1 MTNELKLNMAEKL
14 TAIVEKDRVLVD
26 EAMSRHTT
34 FKIGGNAKIL
44 VQISS
49 EDEIMSVTELLRDN
63 NVDHYVIGNG
73 SNLLVSD
80 NGYDG
85 VIIELLDDY
94 AGIEL
99 VDPADIRIQCEDKD
113 EYTFVKALAG
123 TRMLKVGKFMVDQ
136 SLTGF
141 ECLGGIPGTI
151 GGAIVMNAGAYG
163 GTISDVLLYAR
174 VITKENGILELTPEE
189 LELGYRT
196 SNIEKNGYIV
206 SSVVLKMKKGNPEEI
221 KALIADLTERRK
233 SKQPLEYP
241 SAGSTFKR
249 PEGYF
254 AGKLIQDAGLKG
266 YQVGDAQV
274 SEKHSGFVI
283 NRGNATASDVMQLIS
298 DVKDKVKEQFGV
310 TMEPEVK
317 RVGRF

>member
-1 MTNELKLNMAEKL
+1 MTDELKLNMAEKL
-14 TAIVEKDRVLVD
+14 TAIVGKDRVLVD

-49 EDEIMSVTELLRDN
+49 EDEIMLMTELLRDN
-63 NVDHYVIGNG
+63 NVDYYVIGNG

-221 KALIADLTERRK
+221 KALIADFTERRK

-249 PEGYF
+249 PEGHF
-254 AGKLIQDAGLKG
+254 AGQLIDEAGLRG
-266 YQVGDAQV
+266 YQCGGAQISV
-274 SEKHSGFVI
+274 KHAGFVI
-283 NRGNATASDVMQLIS
+283 NTGNATAEDVVNVITHAQGEVLKRNNI
-298 DVKDKVKEQFGV
+298 KLE
-310 TMEPEVK
+310 TEVK
-317 RVGRF
+317 RLGF

>member
-1 MTNELKLNMAEKL
+1 
-14 TAIVEKDRVLVD
+14 
-26 EAMSRHTT
+26 
-34 FKIGGNAKIL
+34 
-44 VQISS
+44 
-49 EDEIMSVTELLRDN
+49 
-63 NVDHYVIGNG
+63 
-73 SNLLVSD
+73 
-80 NGYDG
+80 
-85 VIIELLDDY
+85 
-94 AGIEL
+94 
-99 VDPADIRIQCEDKD
+99 
-113 EYTFVKALAG
+113 
-123 TRMLKVGKFMVDQ
+123 MLKVGKFMVDQ

-221 KALIADLTERRK
+221 KALIADFTERRK

-249 PEGYF
+249 PEGHF
-254 AGKLIQDAGLKG
+254 AGQLIDEAGLRG
-266 YQVGDAQV
+266 YQCGGAQISV
-274 SEKHSGFVI
+274 KHAGFVI
-283 NRGNATASDVMQLIS
+283 NTGNATAEDVVNVITHAQEEVLKRNNI
-298 DVKDKVKEQFGV
+298 KLE
-310 TMEPEVK
+310 TEVK
-317 RVGRF
+317 RLGF

>member
-1 MTNELKLNMAEKL
+1 M
-14 TAIVEKDRVLVD
+14 
-26 EAMSRHTT
+26 
-34 FKIGGNAKIL
+34 
-44 VQISS
+44 
-49 EDEIMSVTELLRDN
+49 TELLRDN
-63 NVDHYVIGNG
+63 NVDYYVIGNG

-221 KALIADLTERRK
+221 KALIADFTERRK
-233 SKQPLEYP
+233 KQTAIGISKCRKY
-241 SAGSTFKR
+241 
-249 PEGYF
+249 
-254 AGKLIQDAGLKG
+254 I
-266 YQVGDAQV
+266 
-274 SEKHSGFVI
+274 
-283 NRGNATASDVMQLIS
+283 
-298 DVKDKVKEQFGV
+298 
-310 TMEPEVK
+310 
-317 RVGRF
+317 

>member
-1 MTNELKLNMAEKL
+1 MDTKIDQLKQIIPEKYILRQELMKN
-14 TAIVEKDRVLVD
+14 
-26 EAMSRHTT
+26 HTT
-34 FKIGGNAKIL
+34 FRIGGPADIFVAPENMEEIKAVSRFAKEEGIPL
-44 VQISS
+44 FV
-49 EDEIMSVTELLRDN
+49 L
-63 NVDHYVIGNG
+63 GNG
-73 SNLLVSD
+73 SNLLVAD
-80 NGYDG
+80 DG
-85 VIIELLDDY
+85 MDGIVLQIY
-94 AGIEL
+94 KNYSGIEVRGNEL
-99 VDPADIRIQCEDKD
+99 I
-113 EYTFVKALAG
+113 VKAG
-123 TRMLKVGKFMVDQ
+123 TLLSSTSRAALNEE
-136 SLTGF
+136 LTGF
-141 ECLGGIPGTI
+141 EFAGGIPGTF
-151 GGAIVMNAGAYG
+151 GGAAYG
-163 GTISDVLLYAR
+163 GEMVQVLKEVTVL
-174 VITKENGILELTPEE
+174 TKEGEIKTLKAEE

-196 SNIEKNGYIV
+196 SNVLKNEY
-206 SSVVLKMKKGNPEEI
+206 VVLEGVIALKKGNKEEI
-221 KALIADLTERRK
+221 KAKMDEYALARK
-233 SKQPLEYP
+233 TKQPLEYP